1 MGEEDIYKKVL
12 EDSAKSYLKVT
23 TPQNIQTNPRGQKLH
38 EINGKYPDVIV
49 TMKTG
54 EIVIEKIETESTVS
68 QSQVPNW
75 QELCALGHEFKLVV
89 PLSKIE
95 DAKALSTTVPNVNV
109 QAYEV
114 VGDQIHWFGQR

>member
-23 TPQNIQTNPRGQKLH
+23 TQDNIQANPPGQKIY
-38 EINGKYPDVIV
+38 EINGKYPDIIV
-49 TMKTG
+49 KMKTG
-54 EIVIEKIETESTVS
+54 EIVIEKIETESTVT
-68 QSQVPNW
+68 QTRVPIW
-75 QELCALGHEFKLVV
+75 QELAALGHEFKLVI

-95 DAKALSTTVPNVNV
+95 DAKALATGIANVNV